1 MEENKEIVVY
11 NQEFALQQILE
22 HLHPSTHNPAP
33 WDAGMSADS
42 YGYVVPLL
50 NEYVNMAPEE
60 STKGQEEDE
69 IMVEAT
75 PLGRKKKKAK
85 EITPIVD
92 DEDRRS
98 YRFKKTVLRSIL
110 WTQALKNDQWSKTR
124 RNGGLG

>member
-1 MEENKEIVVY
+1 M
-11 NQEFALQQILE
+11 
-22 HLHPSTHNPAP
+22 STN
-33 WDAGMSADS
+33 S
-42 YGYVVPLL
+42 YDYVVSPL
-50 NEYVNMAPEE
+50 NEDVNMAPEE
-60 STKGQEEDE
+60 STEGQEEDE

-75 PLGRKKKKAK
+75 PPGRKKRKAK

-98 YRFKKTVLRSIL
+98 YRFKKTMLRSIL